1 MFSVPGVY
9 EKVVGLHPPAV
20 LGVRPSCAHTHTS
33 PTASQGLLWFPS
45 HGTFLLPLSAKQ
57 SVIQRADYLLWV
69 LLTVP
74 EASQLV
80 KVRKSHCVITIH
92 STHPLPLSLML
103 IGHNDYSPGW
113 TTLHLQAI
121 STARCLRRCSFTS
134 RKSRLAWCQDWTLDK
149 KQEVTVFWP
158 RLTGIA
164 SIWHVPWELRV
175 HTEQRA
181 FLALNILS
189 DSARHCKLHRA
200 EFFDLGGIKSWVS
213 LTRV

>member
-1 MFSVPGVY
+1 MCQLPQEGGRWGNLFHRDISSQKLLSLERSFCQRETSHSSYMFSVLGVY

-45 HGTFLLPLSAKQ
+45 HGTFLLPLSTKQ

-134 RKSRLAWCQDWTLDK
+134 RKSRLA
-149 KQEVTVFWP
+149 
-158 RLTGIA
+158 
-164 SIWHVPWELRV
+164 
-175 HTEQRA
+175 
-181 FLALNILS
+181 
-189 DSARHCKLHRA
+189 
-200 EFFDLGGIKSWVS
+200 
-213 LTRV
+213 